1 MGNRT
6 KVIEIQRRPDTGE
19 FLGFKESYIE
29 HGTFQGAFD
38 YEPFHSLTEM
48 ANGDGR
54 RVRLSLKEAFLANPD
69 AANIL
74 RNDIKYIAF
83 STFGQMPRSFEA
95 FTRFEQSSRPQEE
108 YLRDAAIGALPI
120 VPSGTQVEE
129 LQSNFEGGTIVANNR
144 YAGLVSV
151 LGDWVR
157 FDQIGK
163 IRQVAEELGRS
174 GRLTEENA
182 VYAVIT
188 TTGNFTRNSTTND
201 NDLGANTQNTTF
213 NALGLDLG
221 LSVISTSKDRR
232 SGNYLGYRADTFIC
246 GPRMEFPAKQLFM
259 SADLQR
265 ASANNAAEARGM
277 GTFNVYA
284 GVVDRI
290 VVSPWFGT
298 SYQWAL
304 CDSTVRSLIFQTVEP
319 FNVFQEDANV
329 TSESWLTKDV
339 VRYLVSGY
347 FGIGIVDDRAWFYS
361 NSTTAPTVS

>member
-6 KVIEIQRRPDTGE
+6 KIIEIQRRPDTGE
-19 FLGFKESYIE
+19 FTDFKERYIE
-29 HGTFQGAFD
+29 HDSFKGVFE
-38 YEPFHSLTEM
+38 YEPFQTLME
-48 ANGDGR
+48 ADNGGR
-54 RVRLSLKEAFLANPD
+54 KVKIPLKEAFLTNPD

-83 STFGQMPRSFEA
+83 STFAQMQRSFEG
-95 FTRFEQSSRPQEE
+95 FTRFESSQRQQEE

-120 VPSGTQVEE
+120 VPSGTVVEE
-129 LQSNFEGGTIVANNR
+129 LQSNFEGGVIIANNR
-144 YAGLVSV
+144 YAGIVSV

-163 IRQVAEELGRS
+163 IRQVAEELGRA

-182 VYAVIT
+182 VYAIIT
-188 TTGNFTRNSTTND
+188 TTGNFTRNSTTSD
-201 NDLGANTQNTTF
+201 NDVGANTANTTF

-221 LSVISTSKDRR
+221 LSTISTSKDRK
-232 SGNYLGYRADTFIC
+232 SGNYLGYRADTIIC
-246 GPRMEFPAKQLFM
+246 GPRMEFPVKQLLM
-259 SADLQR
+259 SSDLQR
-265 ASANNAAEARGM
+265 THGSTTAEVRGM

-284 GVVDRI
+284 GIVNRI

-304 CDSTVRSLIFQTVEP
+304 VDSTVRSLVYQTVEP
-319 FNVFQEDANV
+319 FNVYQEDPNV
-329 TSESWLTKDV
+329 TSEAWLTKDTI
-339 VRYLVSGY
+339 RYLVQGY
-347 FGIGIVDDRAWFYS
+347 FGVGIVDDRAWFYS

>member
-6 KVIEIQRRPDTGE
+6 KIIEIQRRPDTSE
-19 FLGFKESYIE
+19 VISLSEKYIE
-29 HGTFQGAFD
+29 HDGFRGEFE
-38 YEPFHSLTEM
+38 YEPFRNLTE
-48 ANGDGR
+48 AKNGER
-54 RVRLSLKEAFLANPD
+54 KVNITLREAFLSNPD

-83 STFGQMPRSFEA
+83 TTFAQMQRSFEG
-95 FTRFEQSSRPQEE
+95 FVRFENSSRPQEE

-120 VPSGTQVEE
+120 VPSGTVAQE

-144 YAGLVSV
+144 YAGIVSV

-182 VYAVIT
+182 VYSVIT
-188 TTGNFTRNSTTND
+188 TTGNFSRNSTTND
-201 NDLGANTQNTTF
+201 NDVGANTAATTF

-221 LSVISTSKDRR
+221 LSTIATSKDRK
-232 SGNYLGYRADTFIC
+232 SGNYLGYRADTLIC
-246 GPRMEFPAKQLFM
+246 GPRMEFPVKQLLM
-259 SADLQR
+259 SSDLQR
-265 ASANNAAEARGM
+265 ATGSSAEARGM

-284 GVVDRI
+284 GVVNRI

-304 CDSTVRSLIFQTVEP
+304 VDSTVRSLIYQTVEP
-319 FNVFQEDANV
+319 FNVYQEDANV
-329 TSESWLTKDV
+329 TSEAWLTKDV
-339 VRYLVSGY
+339 VRYLVQGY
-347 FGIGIVDDRAWFYS
+347 FGVGIVDDRAWFYS
-361 NSTTAPTVS
+361 SSSTAPTVV

>member
-6 KVIEIQRRPDTGE
+6 KIIEVERRPDTGE
-19 FLGFKESYIE
+19 FTGYKERYID
-29 HGTFQGAFD
+29 HDTFQGIFE
-38 YEPFHSLTEM
+38 YEPFRALTEV
-48 ANGDGR
+48 ASNGKQ
-54 RVRLSLKEAFLANPD
+54 VKIPLKEAFLSNPD

-83 STFGQMPRSFEA
+83 STFAQMPRTFEGFVRFEA
-95 FTRFEQSSRPQEE
+95 SSRPQEE

-129 LQSNFEGGTIVANNR
+129 LQSSFEGGTIVANNR

-182 VYAVIT
+182 VYTVIT
-188 TTGNFTRNSTTND
+188 TAGNFTRAATTND
-201 NDLGANTQNTTF
+201 NDIGANTAATTF

-221 LSVISTSKDRR
+221 LSVISTAKDRK

-259 SADLQR
+259 SSDIQR
-265 ASANNAAEARGM
+265 ANSAATEVRGM

-284 GVVDRI
+284 GAVNRI
-290 VVSPWFGT
+290 IVSPWFGA

-304 CDSTVRSLIFQTVEP
+304 CDSTVRSLIYQTVEP
-319 FNVFQEDANV
+319 FNVYQEDANV
-329 TSESWLTKDV
+329 TSEAWLTKDV
-339 VRYLVSGY
+339 VRYLVQGY
-347 FGIGIVDDRAWFYS
+347 FGVGLVDDRAWYYS
-361 NSTTAPTVS
+361 SSTTAPTVS

>member
-6 KVIEIQRRPDTGE
+6 KIIELQRRPDTGE
-19 FLGFKESYIE
+19 VIGQQEKYIE
-29 HGTFQGAFD
+29 HDSFHGTFE
-38 YEPFHSLTEM
+38 YEPFRTLME
-48 ANGDGR
+48 ADNGGR
-54 RVRLSLKEAFLANPD
+54 KVRIPLKEAFLTNPD

-83 STFGQMPRSFEA
+83 STFAQMQRSFEA
-95 FTRFEQSSRPQEE
+95 FTRFESSTRQSEE
-108 YLRDAAIGALPI
+108 YLRDAAIGALPV
-120 VPSGTQVEE
+120 VPSGSVAPE
-129 LQSNFEGGTIVANNR
+129 LQSNFEGGTIIANNR
-144 YAGLVSV
+144 YAGIVAV

-163 IRQVAEELGRS
+163 IRQVAEELGRA

-182 VYAVIT
+182 VYGVIT
-188 TTGNFTRNSTTND
+188 TTGNYTRNSTTND
-201 NDLGANTQNTTF
+201 NDVGANTANTTF

-221 LSVISTSKDRR
+221 LSTIATSKDRK
-232 SGNYLGYRADTFIC
+232 SGNYLGYRADTIIC
-246 GPRMEFPAKQLFM
+246 GPRMEFPVKQLLM
-259 SADLQR
+259 SSDLQR

-284 GVVDRI
+284 GIVNRI

-304 CDSTVRSLIFQTVEP
+304 CDSTVRSLIYQTVEA
-319 FNVFQEDANV
+319 FNVYQEDPTV
-329 TSESWLTKDV
+329 SSESWLTKDV
-339 VRYLVSGY
+339 VRYLVQGY
-347 FGIGIVDDRAWFYS
+347 FGVGIVDDRAWFYS

>member
-6 KVIEIQRRPDTGE
+6 KIIELQRNASGE
-19 FLGFKESYIE
+19 VVNQQEKYIE
-29 HGTFQGAFD
+29 HDSFSGSLE
-38 YEPFHSLTEM
+38 YEPFRTLQE
-48 ANGDGR
+48 ADNGGR
-54 RVRLSLKEAFLANPD
+54 KVRIPLKEAFLTNPD

-74 RNDIKYIAF
+74 RNDIKYMAF
-83 STFGQMPRSFEA
+83 STFAQMPRSFEA
-95 FTRFEQSSRPQEE
+95 FTRFESSTRQSEE
-108 YLRDAAIGALPI
+108 YLRDAAIGALPQ
-120 VPSGTQVEE
+120 VPSGSVAPE
-129 LQSNFEGGTIVANNR
+129 LASNFEGGTIVANNR
-144 YAGLVSV
+144 YAGIVSV

-163 IRQVAEELGRS
+163 IRQVAEEMGRA

-182 VYAVIT
+182 VYATIT
-188 TTGNFTRNSTTND
+188 TTGNYTRNSTTND
-201 NDLGANTQNTTF
+201 NDVGANTANTTF

-221 LSVISTSKDRR
+221 LSTIATSKDRK
-232 SGNYLGYRADTFIC
+232 SGNYLGYRADTIIV
-246 GPRMEFPAKQLFM
+246 GPRMEFPVKQLLM
-259 SADLQR
+259 SSDLQR

-284 GVVDRI
+284 GIVNRI

-304 CDSTVRSLIFQTVEP
+304 VDSSVRSLVYQTVEA
-319 FNVFQEDANV
+319 FNVYQEDPNV

-339 VRYLVSGY
+339 VRYLIQGY
-347 FGIGIVDDRAWFYS
+347 FGTGIVDDRAWFYS